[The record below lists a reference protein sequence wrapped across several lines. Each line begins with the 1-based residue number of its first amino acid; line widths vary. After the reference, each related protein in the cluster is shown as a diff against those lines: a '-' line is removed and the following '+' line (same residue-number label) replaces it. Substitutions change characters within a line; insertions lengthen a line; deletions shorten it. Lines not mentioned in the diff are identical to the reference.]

1 MSSFTLDP
9 KLSGDTFPVAH
20 WPLCHVLLMDDALY
34 PWLILVPR
42 RQGIRE
48 LYELSRDDRQQWLE
62 ESIALGHWLMEE
74 FGGDKL
80 NVAALGNVVAQLHIH
95 HIVRFQDDP
104 AWPAPVWGRLPR
116 QPYDAHALKAMRARL
131 SPLQNLF

>member
-1 MSSFTLDP
+1 MSNFRLDP
-9 KLSGDTFPVAH
+9 QLAADTLIIAH
-20 WPLCHVLLMDDALY
+20 WPLCNVLLMDESQY

-48 LYELSRDDRQQWLE
+48 LYELSREDQQQWLE
-62 ESIALGHWLMEE
+62 ESLTLGHWLMEE

-95 HIVRFQDDP
+95 HIVRYRSDRT
-104 AWPAPVWGRLPR
+104 WPTPVWGQHPR
-116 QPYDAHALKAMRARL
+116 QPYTAEKLESIKERL
-131 SPLQNLF
+131 LPLQIFF